1 MGRRKNA
8 MGGGLGKKRYGENR
22 HEGRAGRQEIG
33 GRRKGGNNN
42 EREPIKTRRDG
53 KRGGGRGRMKRILGG
68 LMREVGGESRAEGG
82 PEDMGGVRDG

>member
-8 MGGGLGKKRYGENR
+8 MGGSLGEKTYGENR
-22 HEGRAGRQEIG
+22 HEGRADRQEIG
-33 GRRKGGNNN
+33 GRRKGG
-42 EREPIKTRRDG
+42 KTTRGNQYKQSEMGRG
-53 KRGGGRGRMKRILGG
+53 AGGGMKRILGMG